1 MDYVAQ
7 WEYTSYLIDMDTLDR
22 KMNKA
27 IQEALILSEGVDVVR
42 RFDALNEGKIVDTIK
57 SVWNTFVKFI
67 KDTFAK
73 AINAVQAKFGD
84 VQTYLAN
91 YKDIILTK
99 PFKLQGVRMKN
110 YQSTRVA
117 AVHVEE
123 FQFDNMKSME
133 NSVMYMKKH
142 INTYNGDGKDIAEW
156 TKAYFCNGTQ
166 DLQDVNGLNM
176 TDLYNFCMDWQNKIK
191 PDLTKDQT
199 AVINSATTIKNLIGQ
214 AEQNAKDQ
222 EIAQQKAEEEEKKEK
237 EAQTVA
243 AGRTDNNHS
252 GQGNQ
257 QQTQSSTSSQSGDGY
272 LDKLKGTQG
281 MKVDKESFNYSDLYD
296 GIISVSEKVEVPVQK
311 PSGNTG
317 GSSSNVNTSTPAA
330 NKFSANVSGLK
341 GGAETQ
347 DTANAAYN
355 NGVTYEAVNKAVDI
369 YKDVAGAIASA
380 KLSICQE
387 MFDDYYEVIRAHVKM
402 YIGDDKTE
410 NVTAQRGTDYR
421 SIGLPDP
428 NTQKPGTIMKGKDN
442 IFYRI
447 YQGAK
452 GLFWDLANKG
462 KQ

>member
-7 WEYTSYLIDMDTLDR
+7 WEYASYLIDMDTLDR

-73 AINAVQAKFGD
+73 AVNAVQAKFGD

-133 NSVMYMKKH
+133 NAATYMKKH
-142 INTYNGDGKDIAEW
+142 INTYNGDGTDIAEW

-176 TDLYNFCMDWQNKIK
+176 TDLYNFCMDWENKTK
-191 PDLTKDQT
+191 SDLTKDQT
-199 AVINSATTIKNLIGQ
+199 AVINSATTIKNLMGQ
-214 AEQNAKDQ
+214 AEQNAK
-222 EIAQQKAEEEEKKEK
+222 EAEKEK

-243 AGRTDNNHS
+243 AGTDNEGTSQGGKPKVTATSKPAS
-252 GQGNQ
+252 GGEIGNGDNSPD
-257 QQTQSSTSSQSGDGY
+257 TKTNASS
-272 LDKLKGTQG
+272 
-281 MKVDKESFNYSDLYD
+281 SFNYSDLYD
-296 GIISVSEKVEVPVQK
+296 GIISVSEKVEVPAQK
-311 PSGNTG
+311 PSGGNG
-317 GSSSNVNTSTPAA
+317 GSSSNVTTSTPAA

-428 NTQKPGTIMKGKDN
+428 NTLKPGTTMKGKDN
-442 IFYRI
+442 FFYRI

>member
-7 WEYTSYLIDMDTLDR
+7 WEYASYLIDMDTLDR

-73 AINAVQAKFGD
+73 AVNAVQAKFGD

-133 NSVMYMKKH
+133 NAATYMKKH
-142 INTYNGDGKDIAEW
+142 INTYNGDGTDIAEW

-176 TDLYNFCMDWQNKIK
+176 TDLYNFCMDWENKTK

-199 AVINSATTIKNLIGQ
+199 AVINSATTIKNLMGQ
-214 AEQNAKDQ
+214 AEQNAK
-222 EIAQQKAEEEEKKEK
+222 EAEKEK

-243 AGRTDNNHS
+243 AGTDNEGTSQGGKPKVTATSKPAS
-252 GQGNQ
+252 GGEIGNGDNSPD
-257 QQTQSSTSSQSGDGY
+257 TKTNVSS
-272 LDKLKGTQG
+272 
-281 MKVDKESFNYSDLYD
+281 SFNYSDLYD
-296 GIISVSEKVEVPVQK
+296 GIISVSEKVEVPAQK
-311 PSGNTG
+311 PSGGNG
-317 GSSSNVNTSTPAA
+317 GSSSNVTTSTPAA

-341 GGAETQ
+341 GDAETQ
-347 DTANAAYN
+347 DTANAVYN

>member
-7 WEYTSYLIDMDTLDR
+7 WEYASYLIDMDTLDR

-73 AINAVQAKFGD
+73 AVNAVQAKFGD

-133 NSVMYMKKH
+133 NAATYMKKH
-142 INTYNGDGKDIAEW
+142 INTYNGDGTDIAEW

-166 DLQDVNGLNM
+166 DLQDVNSLNM
-176 TDLYNFCMDWQNKIK
+176 TDLYNFCMDWENKTK
-191 PDLTKDQT
+191 SDLTKDQT
-199 AVINSATTIKNLIGQ
+199 AVINSATTIKNLMGQ
-214 AEQNAKDQ
+214 AEQNAK
-222 EIAQQKAEEEEKKEK
+222 EAEKEK

-243 AGRTDNNHS
+243 AGTDNEGTSQGGKPKVTATSKPAS
-252 GQGNQ
+252 GGEIGNGDNSPD
-257 QQTQSSTSSQSGDGY
+257 TKTNVSS
-272 LDKLKGTQG
+272 
-281 MKVDKESFNYSDLYD
+281 SFNYSDLYD
-296 GIISVSEKVEVPVQK
+296 GIISVSEKVEVPAQK
-311 PSGNTG
+311 PSGGNG
-317 GSSSNVNTSTPAA
+317 GSSSNVTTSTPAA

-428 NTQKPGTIMKGKDN
+428 NTQKPGTTMKGKDN
-442 IFYRI
+442 IFYRV

-452 GLFWDLANKG
+452 GLFWDIVNKG

>member
-7 WEYTSYLIDMDTLDR
+7 WEYASYLIDMDTLDR

-73 AINAVQAKFGD
+73 AVNAVQSKFGD

-133 NSVMYMKKH
+133 NAATYMKKH
-142 INTYNGDGKDIAEW
+142 INTYNGDGTDIAEW

-176 TDLYNFCMDWQNKIK
+176 TDLYNFCMDWENKTK

-199 AVINSATTIKNLIGQ
+199 AVINSATTIKNLMGQ
-214 AEQNAKDQ
+214 AEQNAKEQ
-222 EIAQQKAEEEEKKEK
+222 EITRQKKAEEEEDKKGTQAVATGADGKEEK
-237 EAQTVA
+237 GNTQ
-243 AGRTDNNHS
+243 S
-252 GQGNQ
+252 GQGGKEEN
-257 QQTQSSTSSQSGDGY
+257 QSGEGY
-272 LDKLKGTQG
+272 LNTLRATPA
-281 MKVDKESFNYSDLYD
+281 MKVDQGSFNYSDLYD
-296 GIISVSEKVEVPVQK
+296 GIISVSEKVEVPAQK
-311 PSGNTG
+311 PAGGNG
-317 GSSSNVNTSTPAA
+317 GSSSNVTTNTPAA

-428 NTQKPGTIMKGKDN
+428 NTQKPGTTMKGKDN
-442 IFYRI
+442 IFYRV

-452 GLFWDLANKG
+452 GLFWDIVNKG

>member
-7 WEYTSYLIDMDTLDR
+7 WEYASYLIDMDTLDR

-73 AINAVQAKFGD
+73 AVNAVQAKFGD

-243 AGRTDNNHS
+243 ASNPQNGKPEEKSIQGQPSDGEIGNGDTKHDNS
-252 GQGNQ
+252 
-257 QQTQSSTSSQSGDGY
+257 
-272 LDKLKGTQG
+272 
-281 MKVDKESFNYSDLYD
+281 SFNYSDLYD
-296 GIISVSEKVEVPVQK
+296 GIISVSEKVEVPAQK
-311 PSGNTG
+311 PAGGNG
-317 GSSSNVNTSTPAA
+317 SSSSNVTTSTPAA